1 MPEGR
6 CCAGGAKTRRYERRE
21 KRKETAGRRLQPSSL
36 LSPLSFRYLPRVSS
50 LALPLPATDLD
61 ALRFRVR
68 RLADDRPGTY
78 RMLGADGRVLY
89 VGKAKALR
97 TRLLSYFRASYP
109 DEKAARILHAAH
121 DIQIVPTPS
130 EFAAALTELEL
141 IRRFRPPFN
150 VAMNRNRVSGFLVVT
165 DERAPR
171 LLATATPERHAGRVY
186 GPYPSRG
193 RVQEAARVLTDL
205 LGIRDCRADMPVHY
219 AEQQELFSEPYRAAC
234 PRYDFGTC
242 AGPCAGLVTE
252 AAYRRQGDLAA
263 AFCEGR
269 GIDPIGHVVSEM
281 TTRAEAGDFER
292 AAYWRAKFETLEWLL
307 TCVTRARATLETLT
321 FVYRDPGARGD
332 ARAYLI
338 IRGEVRAAYPDPVSP
353 IEREAFAAVVADE
366 VAKPVEPV
374 GRISPER
381 LHQRLLVMSW
391 FRNRP
396 SAWRWTTPIPAVL
409 TGER

>member
-1 MPEGR
+1 
-6 CCAGGAKTRRYERRE
+6 
-21 KRKETAGRRLQPSSL
+21 
-36 LSPLSFRYLPRVSS
+36 
-50 LALPLPATDLD
+50 
-61 ALRFRVR
+61 
-68 RLADDRPGTY
+68 
-78 RMLGADGRVLY
+78 MLGADGRVLY

-97 TRLLSYFRASYP
+97 TRLLSYFRATYP
-109 DEKAARILHAAH
+109 EDKAARILHAAH

-141 IRRFRPPFN
+141 IRKFRPPFN
-150 VAMNRNRVSGFLVVT
+150 HAMNRNRVSGFLVVT

-186 GPYPSRG
+186 GPFPSRG
-193 RVQEAARVLTDL
+193 RVTEAARVLTDL

-219 AEQQELFSEPYRAAC
+219 AEQQELFTDPIRAAC

-242 AGPCAGLVTE
+242 LGPCAGLVSE
-252 AAYRRQGDLAA
+252 SGYRARGEMAA

-269 GIDPIGHVVSEM
+269 SIDPIGRVVEEM
-281 TTRAEAGDFER
+281 TTRADAGDFER

-307 TCVTRARATLETLT
+307 AAVARNRATLESLT

-338 IRGEVRAAYPDPVSP
+338 VRGEVRATYPDPVSP
-353 IEREAFAAVVADE
+353 IEREAFAAVVAE
-366 VAKPVEPV
+366 EMAKPREAV
-374 GRISPER
+374 GRVSPER

-396 SAWRWTTPIPAVL
+396 NAWRWTSPV
-409 TGER
+409 GGGSR